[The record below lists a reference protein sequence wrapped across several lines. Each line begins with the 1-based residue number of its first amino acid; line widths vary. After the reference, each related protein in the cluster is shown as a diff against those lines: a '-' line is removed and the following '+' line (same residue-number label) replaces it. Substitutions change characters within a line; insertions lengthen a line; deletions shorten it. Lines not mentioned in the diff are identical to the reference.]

1 MSSKS
6 PEIQNRSDNRS
17 ARKASRRI
25 GVIGLGNMGRG
36 ITNNLIKACND
47 VFVWDV
53 SPKARKPYAKT
64 ATIATPSEMARK
76 CSLIIFVV
84 PGSTEIDAML
94 KGKKSMLV
102 KPRRGLVL
110 YDFTT
115 SDPVYTQKLARRAA
129 KKGVVYMDA
138 GMTGGAQG
146 AEKGTMT
153 LMVGGDAKAFKRT
166 AVILGQVAKKLI
178 YLGESGTG
186 HTMKVVHNLI
196 THTNF
201 FALCEAAHL
210 GRRAGIDLADLI
222 EVFNNGNARSFIS
235 ERRFPDHILSETW
248 DGRSRVYN
256 LNKDVGMA
264 IALADEVG
272 ATLNIGRDTYAYLQE
287 AIAQGRAED
296 DFTRLYQDLEE
307 LDNKSKV
314 KKKAKKKK

>member
-1 MSSKS
+1 MSSRTRKVTKKS
-6 PEIQNRSDNRS
+6 VK
-17 ARKASRRI
+17 KADRAGVKKI

-36 ITNNLIKACND
+36 IAKNLIKAGND
-47 VFVWDV
+47 VFVWDIAE
-53 SPKARKPYAKT
+53 SARKTFAKKARITEPA
-64 ATIATPSEMARK
+64 EMSQK
-76 CSLIIFVV
+76 CAMIIFVV
-84 PGSTEIDAML
+84 PGSPEIDAML
-94 KGKKSMLV
+94 KGKNSMLSNS
-102 KPRRGLVL
+102 RRGLVI

-129 KKGVVYMDA
+129 KKGVSYMDA

-146 AEKGTMT
+146 AANGTMS
-153 LMVGGDAKAFKRT
+153 LMIGGEAKVFKRT
-166 AVILGQVAKKLI
+166 APMLDPVAKKLI
-178 YLGESGTG
+178 YLGQSGAG

-210 GRRAGIDLADLI
+210 GRRAGIDLTDLI

-264 IALADEVG
+264 IALADKLG

-296 DFTRLYQDLEE
+296 DFTRLYPDLEK
-307 LDNKSKV
+307 LDKKS
-314 KKKAKKKK
+314 KKKK